1 MIIIMKTFTFLGAA
15 LLSIVAQ
22 AQIPNAGFENW
33 TTETKETITF
43 HELTGWYTPNMS
55 NAFNNE
61 QEMAAQTQDAYE
73 GVSALKL
80 SNFENKNHMPASA
93 FPMMQAGKDEFTDKF
108 PVSGKI
114 TALKGFYK
122 YDYTTAHDSCS
133 MSIMVFRKGLN
144 IGYGEFIG
152 STKVNNYSAFS
163 AVITYFQDSIPDSA
177 SINIFTSVN
186 DLHVGSV
193 LTIDALTLS
202 GSTTGITEYTKPRVK
217 ASVYPNPVYGMAGV
231 EFELMQP
238 GTTSVE
244 VYNVLGVLVHVLAS
258 NGQFTAG
265 THRLD
270 WNTENFPEGMYFIK
284 IKQDTAETT
293 VKVLLK

>member
-1 MIIIMKTFTFLGAA
+1 MIMIMKTLTILGAA
-15 LLSIVAQ
+15 LLSVAAK
-22 AQIPNAGFENW
+22 AQIPNASFENW
-33 TTETKETITF
+33 TTETKENVTF
-43 HELTGWYTPNMS
+43 RELTGWYTPNMG

-61 QEMAAQTQDAYE
+61 QEMATQTQDAYE

-80 SNFENKNHMPASA
+80 TNIENKNRMPASA
-93 FPMMQAGKDEFTDKF
+93 FPMSDAGAGEFIDRF
-108 PVSGKI
+108 PISGKI

-122 YDYTTAHDSCS
+122 YDFTAAHDSCS
-133 MSIMVFRKGLN
+133 MSIMVFRKGVN

-152 STKVNNYSAFS
+152 SAKVNSYSAFS
-163 AVITYFQDSIPDSA
+163 ATVTYFQDSIPDSA

-202 GSTTGITEYTKPRVK
+202 GSNTGTTEYTKPRVK

-231 EFELMQP
+231 EFELMQA

-258 NGQFTAG
+258 NGEFAAG

-270 WNTENFPEGMYFIK
+270 WNTGHFPEGMYFVK
-284 IKQDTAETT
+284 ITQDTAETT
-293 VKVLLK
+293 IKVLLK